1 MKLKYKILLWMFLTG
16 VVLALI
22 LAIVG
27 YWYYLDLSKD
37 LPEVDELKTVEYQ
50 VPMKVLSSSGSLITE
65 FGEKRRV
72 PLPAD
77 QIPILARQA
86 VISAEDDSFYE
97 HAGIDYK
104 GLMRAAWAVLTSGE
118 RSQGGSTL
126 TMQVARNFFLTREK
140 TYTRKIREIILAR
153 KIEEK
158 LSKDE
163 ILALYLNQNFMGNR
177 AYGFAAAA
185 NTYYGKDVTELS
197 LAQIAM
203 LAGLYKAPSAYN
215 PVVNPSRALERRNY
229 VIRRM
234 RENGHIDVEQEELA
248 KAEPLTA
255 RVYVTRPETTAYYVA
270 EMVRDEL
277 IKRLGDDIYVDG
289 LSVITTIDDDLQYAA
304 NNAVQDSLIDYTIR
318 HGYQGADG
326 KFEFSGEFDNKAADS
341 ELKNHAS
348 YGDLVPAIVKHVE
361 DSWAELYVGGDL
373 TINLD
378 LAGVSWAKE
387 RLNEDEL
394 GPAITSI
401 KDVLAPG
408 DVVRV
413 QEKSTGWVLSQIP
426 RVGGALVSISPIDG
440 RIYALNGGYNF
451 FYSKFNRAI
460 QAERQ
465 PGSNFK
471 PFIYSAALA
480 NGLTPA
486 STFNDAPVVFKDEE
500 LGRFWRPENYSGK
513 FFGPTR
519 LRVALA
525 KSRNMV
531 SIRLLQRVGIDET
544 IAHVKSFKMAERAL
558 PRDLSLSLG
567 SASHTPLEI
576 VNGYAVFANG
586 GFKVQPWFIDEVRDR
601 DGNVIY
607 KHVPSVVCEEETCA
621 RLVSDPAQAAGQ
633 RVLGTPAERVLDE
646 VNAFQVTSMLQDV
659 IRIGTATALR
669 DLGRSD
675 LAGKTGTTNDQ
686 VDGWFSGYNQDFA
699 TTVWVGFDNPRP
711 LGKKETG
718 GKVALPIWKD
728 YMRVALQRS
737 QQRPWP
743 MPEVMVAVTI
753 DQETG
758 LQAMEEAPNTVVEY
772 FSEENVPE
780 MGLNAYLPPSEFGE
794 EVVQESMPE
803 DIF

>member
-1 MKLKYKILLWMFLTG
+1 MKLMGKVFRWGLVTG
-16 VVLALI
+16 LI
-22 LAIVG
+22 LTIIGAIAG
-27 YWYYLDLSKD
+27 YIYYLNLSRD
-37 LPEVDELKTVEYQ
+37 LPEVDELKTVQYQ
-50 VPMKVLSSSGSLITE
+50 VPMKVLSSSGKMIAE
-65 FGEKRRV
+65 FGEKRRI

-77 QIPILARQA
+77 QIPVLARQA
-86 VISAEDDSFYE
+86 VISAEDDGFYE
-97 HAGIDYK
+97 HNGIDYK
-104 GLMRAAWAVLTSGE
+104 GLLRAAWSLVTTGE

-140 TYTRKIREIILAR
+140 TYIRKIREIILAT

-158 LSKDE
+158 LEKDE

-185 NTYYGKDVTELS
+185 KTYYDKDVNDLT

-215 PVVNPSRALERRNY
+215 PVVNPSRATERRNY
-229 VIRRM
+229 VLRRM
-234 RENGHIDVEQEELA
+234 RENGFIEEAEEEQA
-248 KAEPLTA
+248 KAAALTA

-277 IKRLGDDIYVDG
+277 YERLGEKIYTDG
-289 LSVITTIDDDLQYAA
+289 LSVYTTLDDELQYTA
-304 NNAVQDSLIDYTIR
+304 NDALKNSLIDYTTR
-318 HGYQGADG
+318 HGYLGPEG
-326 KFEFSGEFDNKAADS
+326 KLEITGEFDTAQADKK
-341 ELKNHAS
+341 LKEFPT
-348 YGDLVPAIVKHVE
+348 YGDLSPAIVMQSE
-361 DSWAELYVGGDL
+361 AGWADIYLGSDI
-373 TINLD
+373 TATLD
-378 LAGVSWAKE
+378 MSAVSWAKE
-387 RLNEDEL
+387 RINEDKL
-394 GPAITSI
+394 GPAITNVNS
-401 KDVLAPG
+401 VLNVG
-408 DVVRV
+408 DVIRVR
-413 QEKSTGWVLSQIP
+413 ETSSGWILSQVP
-426 RVGGALVSISPIDG
+426 RVSGALVSISPTDG
-440 RIYALNGGYNF
+440 RIYALSGGFNYF
-451 FYSKFNRAI
+451 HSKFNRAV

-480 NGLTPA
+480 NGETPA

-531 SIRLLQRVGIDET
+531 SIRLLRQVGIDET
-544 IAHVKSFKMAERAL
+544 IAHVKSFKMADRDL

-576 VNGYAVFANG
+576 ANGYAVFANG
-586 GFKVQPWFIDEVRDR
+586 GFKVQPWFIDEVHDR
-601 DGNVIY
+601 EGQVIY
-607 KHVPSVVCEEETCA
+607 KHVPQVICEEEQCA
-621 RLVSDPAQAAGQ
+621 QLVADPAQVTANTI
-633 RVLGTPAERVLDE
+633 LGTPAERVLAKE
-646 VNAFQVTSMLQDV
+646 NAFQVTSMLQDV
-659 IRIGTATALR
+659 IRIGTGTALR

-675 LAGKTGTTNDQ
+675 IAGKTGTTNDQ
-686 VDGWFSGYNQDFA
+686 IDGWFSGYNRDFA

-711 LGKKETG
+711 LGKKEVG
-718 GKVALPIWKD
+718 GKVALPVWKD
-728 YMRVALQRS
+728 FMRVALQRS
-737 QQRPWP
+737 RDLPWE
-743 MPEVMVAVTI
+743 MPETMVAVPI

-758 LQAMEEAPNTVVEY
+758 LQTMEDAPNSVVEY

-780 MGLNAYLPPSEFGE
+780 MGLAAFQPVEGE
-794 EVVQESMPE
+794 QGFEEYTPE

>member
-1 MKLKYKILLWMFLTG
+1 MKLKYKILLGMSLTG
-16 VVLALI
+16 IILALVLA
-22 LAIVG
+22 AVG

-37 LPEVDELKTVEYQ
+37 LPEVDELKTVQYQ
-50 VPMKVLSSSGSLITE
+50 VPMKVLSRSGKLIAE
-65 FGEKRRV
+65 FGEKRRI
-72 PLPAD
+72 PLPASE
-77 QIPILARQA
+77 IPILARQA
-86 VISAEDDSFYE
+86 VISAEDSSFYE

-104 GLMRAAWAVLTSGE
+104 GLIRAAWAVFTSGE

-185 NTYYGKDVTELS
+185 KTYYGKDVNDLS
-197 LAQIAM
+197 LAQIGM

-215 PVVNPSRALERRNY
+215 PVINPSRALERRNY

-234 RENGHIDVEQEELA
+234 RENGHIDETQEEQA

-277 IKRLGDDIYVDG
+277 IKLLGEEIYVNG

-304 NNAVQDSLIDYTIR
+304 NKAVQDSLIEYSVR
-318 HGYQGADG
+318 HGYQGAEA
-326 KFEFSGEFDNKAADS
+326 KFEFSGSFENKAADA
-341 ELKNHAS
+341 ELKKHAS

-378 LAGVSWAKE
+378 LAAVSWAQE
-387 RLNEDEL
+387 RINEDKL
-394 GPAITSI
+394 GPLITNL
-401 KDVLAPG
+401 KDVLESG

-413 QEKSTGWVLSQIP
+413 QEKASGWVLSQVP
-426 RVGGALVSISPIDG
+426 RVGGALVSISPLDG

-519 LRVALA
+519 MRVALA

-544 IAHVKSFKMAERAL
+544 IAHVKSFKMAEREL

-576 VNGYAVFANG
+576 VNGYSVFANG
-586 GFKVQPWFIDEVRDR
+586 GFKVNPWFIDEVRDR
-601 DGNVIY
+601 DGKVIY
-607 KHVPSVVCEEETCA
+607 KHVPSVVCTEETCA
-621 RLVSDPAQAAGQ
+621 RLVSDPALATGQ
-633 RVLGTPAERVLDE
+633 RLLGVPAERVLDE
-646 VNAFQVTSMLQDV
+646 INAFQVTSMLQDV
-659 IRIGTATALR
+659 IQAGTGTALR
-669 DLGRSD
+669 DLGRKD
-675 LAGKTGTTNDQ
+675 IAGKTGTTNDQ
-686 VDGWFSGYNQDFA
+686 IDAWFSGYNQDFA
-699 TTVWVGFDNPRP
+699 TTVWVGFDNPQP

-728 YMRVALQRS
+728 FMRVALQRS
-737 QQRPWP
+737 QQRPWS
-743 MPEVMVAVTI
+743 MPETMVAVTI
-753 DQETG
+753 DKETG
-758 LQAMEEAPNTVVEY
+758 LQAMEEAPNTLVEY
-772 FSEENVPE
+772 FNEENVPE
-780 MGLNAYLPPSEFGE
+780 MGLNAYLPASELGE